1 MERYVNC
8 ITKQMNYVSHRF
20 NITHELFYYQD
31 CLRHKT
37 LLCFECCYIQRCGDG
52 NNKVECDILRKSEF
66 DDLISTK
73 LNKLNALIEKSSSI
87 FESEIQKMQ
96 LRIVTY
102 KLHDNSNYLN
112 LSYLQKSIQTLLVT
126 LVSLSNEI
134 KNNPRTAILTEYAEP
149 KHFMINV
156 FVNCD
161 IFEEDWKQ
169 NSELIKSQVK
179 EIAQMRKRIEELE
192 NNQIQLRPTRS
203 RSLYSLDSTLF
214 NDTPDEQKVSV
225 KPSMTERSDED
236 DRNDGKIFIS
246 GLPQFSS
253 MSLSWQKG

>member
-1 MERYVNC
+1 M
-8 ITKQMNYVSHRF
+8 
-20 NITHELFYYQD
+20 
-31 CLRHKT
+31 
-37 LLCFECCYIQRCGDG
+37 
-52 NNKVECDILRKSEF
+52 
-66 DDLISTK
+66 
-73 LNKLNALIEKSSSI
+73 
-87 FESEIQKMQ
+87 
-96 LRIVTY
+96 
-102 KLHDNSNYLN
+102 
-112 LSYLQKSIQTLLVT
+112 
-126 LVSLSNEI
+126 SNEI

-203 RSLYSLDSTLF
+203 RSLYSLDIESSTLF
-214 NDTPDEQKVSV
+214 NDTPDEQKLSV
-225 KPSMTERSDED
+225 KHLMTERSDED

-246 GLPQFSS
+246 GLPHFSS
-253 MSLSWQKG
+253 MSLSWQKGYVSRVNSSMVSYC